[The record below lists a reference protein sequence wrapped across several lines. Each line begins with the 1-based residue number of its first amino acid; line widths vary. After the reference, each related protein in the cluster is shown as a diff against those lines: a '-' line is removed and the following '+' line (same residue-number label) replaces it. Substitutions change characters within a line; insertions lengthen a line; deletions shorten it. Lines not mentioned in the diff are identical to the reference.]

1 MQCCGSSGGLVGWAG
16 HCPLLLRFL
25 RAVLKTVVTGATSN
39 TLAQALAAFATLAL
53 FGAALWQVEVIAPGL
68 ALLVT
73 SPVTHRVARD
83 TFDGASTFAL
93 TLALVRPGDSRRGL
107 AGSRPRDRSQGSS
120 EDGMDPRRGQGL
132 L

>member
-1 MQCCGSSGGLVGWAG
+1 MVGWARLR
-16 HCPLLLRFL
+16 PLPLRFH
-25 RAVLKTVVTGATSN
+25 RAVLKAVVTGAASH
-39 TLAQALAAFATLAL
+39 TLVQALAALATLAL
-53 FGAALWQVEVIAPGL
+53 LRAALWQVEVVAPGL

-73 SPVTHRVARD
+73 SPVTHKVARN

-93 TLALVRPGDSRRGL
+93 ALALVRPGDSRRGL
-107 AGSRPRDRSQGSS
+107 AGSRPRDRSQGSR